1 MSYWLKA
8 VIGGALF
15 VASVVFFSKQ
25 LVDLLEIGTCA
36 SGNTPYVTARP
47 CPEGAGTDVLLL
59 MGSVLTGLIGA
70 WIFAIRGPR
79 PGRPDQ
85 GGVGRGLSSG
95 ALMWAVFFTGSGAY
109 ILYMSLTK
117 DSLPDDGRLGG
128 IIVGATFLL
137 MGLPVAVYLAWAGIS
152 DLGDRRTKQ
161 DDRFAP
167 SEPAV
172 VVRPATRAPTAPA
185 PSPAPAAAAATAPAA
200 DPGGDTIAKL
210 ERLQRLR
217 ESGALTDAE
226 FDAQKRRILGGG

>member
-8 VIGGALF
+8 LIGGALF
-15 VASVVFFSKQ
+15 LTSVVFFSKQ
-25 LVDLLEIGTCA
+25 LVELLEVGTCA

-47 CPEGAGTDVLLL
+47 CPEGTGTDMLLL

-70 WIFAIRGPR
+70 WIFAVRGPR
-79 PGRPDQ
+79 PGGPDQ

-95 ALMWAVFFTGSGAY
+95 AVLWAIFFTGSGAY
-109 ILYMSLTK
+109 ILFASLTR
-117 DSLPDDGRLGG
+117 DSLPDDGKLGG

-137 MGLPVAVYLAWAGIS
+137 MGLPVAVYLAWAAVS
-152 DLGDRRTKQ
+152 DLGDRRQKP
-161 DDRFAP
+161 DDRFTLP
-167 SEPAV
+167 ESEGT
-172 VVRPATRAPTAPA
+172 VRPAPRTPYVPPAVAAPAPAPTAQ
-185 PSPAPAAAAATAPAA
+185 PSG
-200 DPGGDTIAKL
+200 DPELDTIAQL